1 MRPVPKPEPR
11 ERVIALYEE
20 NAEAWDRQRCRDL
33 HERHWL
39 ERFIAL
45 LPEGGRVLDIG
56 CGGGEPI
63 ARCLIERG
71 FRISGVD
78 SSPSLI
84 ALCRERFPGQTW
96 QVGDMRDLDLGERFD
111 GLLAW
116 HSFFH
121 LAQDDQRA
129 MFRRFSAH
137 AAPGAALMFTSGP
150 QAGEAVGWWQGEPLH
165 HASLAPAEYAALLAQ
180 NGFAVV
186 DRRARDPECGEA
198 AVWLARR
205 EM

>member
-33 HERHWL
+33 SERHWL
-39 ERFIAL
+39 DRFIAL

-84 ALCRERFPGQTW
+84 ALCRERFPRQTW

-129 MFRRFSAH
+129 MFRRFRAH

-150 QAGEAVGWWQGEPLH
+150 QAGEALGTWQGEPLH

-186 DRRARDPECGEA
+186 DWRARDADCGEA
-198 AVWLARR
+198 TVWLARR